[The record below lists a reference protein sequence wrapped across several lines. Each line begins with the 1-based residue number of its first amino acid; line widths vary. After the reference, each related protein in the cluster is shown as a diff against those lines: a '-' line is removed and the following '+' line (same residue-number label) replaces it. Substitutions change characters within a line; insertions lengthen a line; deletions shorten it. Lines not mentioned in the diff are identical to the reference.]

1 MVASSQRDNVRPM
14 LSEPFNVGKMPLIS
28 MYEWVRRCQYA
39 NKNGIRRGFSRA
51 IGDEVRGTTIAEDVS
66 MVKLGGFSASIH
78 KG

>member
-14 LSEPFNVGKMPLIS
+14 LSEPFNIGKMSLIS
-28 MYEWVRRCQYA
+28 MYEWVRRSQYA
-39 NKNGIRRGFSRA
+39 NKNGTRRGFSRA
-51 IGDEVRGTTIAEDVS
+51 TGEETTIAEDVS